1 MQPCLI
7 LFFIFT
13 MVFGVLV
20 NVLPQVVVVGVM
32 HILSRD
38 REITQNR
45 LKKTPKLFEY
55 LQNEAARGF

>member
-20 NVLPQVVVVGVM
+20 NVLLQVVVVGVM

-45 LKKTPKLFEY
+45 LKKNPKALRIFTK
-55 LQNEAARGF
+55 